1 MNVNAFITMYNQRM
15 RKNREYTQELITATV
30 SELVKPKLYLS
41 YDDKL
46 NLIDRVISSSAGSKH
61 LTADRYRY
69 FIIELIKA
77 YTVLEMNEEQ
87 FDVLS
92 ENKLLDII
100 LSTFDYEYKVCT
112 NLMQMCLKDLE
123 GG

>member
-15 RKNREYTQELITATV
+15 RKVKEYNQELITSTV
-30 SELVKPKLYLS
+30 SELIKPKMYLS

-46 NLIDRVISSSAGSKH
+46 DLIDRVISSSTGSKH

-69 FIIELIKA
+69 FIIELIKT
-77 YTVLEMNEEQ
+77 YTILEMNEEQ
-87 FDVLS
+87 FDLLS

-100 LSTFDYEYKVCT
+100 LSTFDYEYKICT